1 MVNFGYLST
10 YLRTGWRVTTATHTL
25 FSPYVKINFF
35 LIQVECDG
43 ILIGFSF
50 KLLILLFGTWA
61 LFHRGSRGARATMP
75 RIHLFRAALSLLLFI
90 FVFAFWLFYGVRVF
104 NEQKRRLVIW
114 KWSAMQ
120 TQWSTHYYS
129 STTWHWYFWK
139 SSIFPLSKF
148 STIFVC
154 ERHLLFRKT
163 FSVFFN

>member
-104 NEQKRRLVIW
+104 NEQKRRLSYLEVVGYAN
-114 KWSAMQ
+114 SMVD
-120 TQWSTHYYS
+120 T
-129 STTWHWYFWK
+129 
-139 SSIFPLSKF
+139 
-148 STIFVC
+148 
-154 ERHLLFRKT
+154 LLFIHYLALILLEIKHL
-163 FSVFFN
+163 SPQ